1 MPNQSRPYLRGLLTG
16 SALTLLAL
24 AAIPVARQSLR
35 PLMVAAVRGARSA
48 GEQAVA
54 YWERTKEDFEDIWT
68 EANPDPGL
76 SEPPETPKA

>member
-1 MPNQSRPYLRGLLTG
+1 MPNQPRPYLRGLLTG

-48 GEQAVA
+48 GEQAVT
-54 YWERTKEDFEDIWT
+54 YWERTKEDFEDILAEAGLEAEVT
-68 EANPDPGL
+68 ETSD
-76 SEPPETPKA
+76 TPKA